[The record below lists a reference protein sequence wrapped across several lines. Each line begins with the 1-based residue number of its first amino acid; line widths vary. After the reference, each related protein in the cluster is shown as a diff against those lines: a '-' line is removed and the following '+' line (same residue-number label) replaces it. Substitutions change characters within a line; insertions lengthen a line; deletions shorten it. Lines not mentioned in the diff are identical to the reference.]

1 MSPSAGACGRPGP
14 QVPSPAPRGTDSSPL
29 RCCRRLLLPLRRT
42 GHAGRVPGSLLPNS
56 GSARGAAVVPS
67 SPGTSPHTRAQ
78 EPMGWLRHCTPG
90 QLGASPPGASP
101 QGSRPLLEPQGPSA
115 PCLRTV
121 VPSPHTSAS
130 AGSIPIR
137 SQGCREGTA
146 PRLNG
151 AGAAGGGLK
160 PEPHRGTRTMGNL
173 SPHLQPPLGSRTQN
187 VPLRGTCGFQAARPR
202 PLGPP
207 HREPAASR
215 HKGIGSWGCGPLLR
229 RKQIVHWAILFCWK
243 SIWTGSFSFGPAPGQ
258 RVKSQLQA
266 SLSRPHHVTVY
277 SSSRWFLQ
285 I

>member
-1 MSPSAGACGRPGP
+1 MSPSAGGRGHPGQ
-14 QVPSPAPRGTDSSPL
+14 QVPSPARAQTAA
-29 RCCRRLLLPLRRT
+29 
-42 GHAGRVPGSLLPNS
+42 H
-56 GSARGAAVVPS
+56 RGAAAASCFPHGGRGVPVGS
-67 SPGTSPHTRAQ
+67 
-78 EPMGWLRHCTPG
+78 
-90 QLGASPPGASP
+90 LGASSPAVARPTGQPWSLPLQEQVPTQGPRSPRAGCGTALPGSWAGPPPGASP
-101 QGSRPLLEPQGPSA
+101 
-115 PCLRTV
+115 
-121 VPSPHTSAS
+121 
-130 AGSIPIR
+130 
-137 SQGCREGTA
+137 QGCREGTA

-160 PEPHRGTRTMGNL
+160 PEPHRGTGTMGNL
-173 SPHLQPPLGSRTQN
+173 SPHLQPPLGRTQN

-215 HKGIGSWGCGPLLR
+215 HKGIGGWRCGPLLGS
-229 RKQIVHWAILFCWK
+229 KQIVHWAILFCWK

-266 SLSRPHHVTVY
+266 SLSRPRHVTVY